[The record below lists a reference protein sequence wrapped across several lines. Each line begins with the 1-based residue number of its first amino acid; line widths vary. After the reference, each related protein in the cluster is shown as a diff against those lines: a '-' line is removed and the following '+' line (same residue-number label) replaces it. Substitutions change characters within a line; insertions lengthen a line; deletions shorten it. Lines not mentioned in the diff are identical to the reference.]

1 LLVSAAVGPIPHA
14 DLKHRIVAFATGAS
28 TEIAPQDEELIP
40 HLATRLPAETCVY
53 VAHTPNAALA
63 DVVRVSL
70 RVETAGLRASPHLVA
85 RRIESRQMLEDA
97 ISALRDGGVEQVLV
111 VAGDA
116 DEPRGRFSSALDLLE
131 TEILVDAGIERIGV
145 AGHPE
150 GHRAIGPA
158 ALWRALGEK
167 QLFAERNR
175 IRMHIVTQF
184 GFDPGAILAWAHHLP
199 EHGIT
204 LPVYV
209 GMAGPAELA
218 KQIKY
223 AMACGVG
230 ASLRGILRN
239 MNAMRNIAG
248 LAPTPAEMLAG
259 LARGG
264 GAGPGTQLV
273 HPHFFSFGGSVA
285 TARWLR
291 AVVDGNFEVTA
302 DGQLTLNM

>member
-1 LLVSAAVGPIPHA
+1 MSAAVGPIPNA
-14 DLKHRIVAFATGAS
+14 DLKQRIVAFATGAS

-40 HLATRLPAETCVY
+40 HLATRLPPETCVY

-63 DVVRVSL
+63 DVVRVAL
-70 RVETAGLRASPHLVA
+70 RLEEAGLRASPHLVA

-97 ISALRDGGVEQVLV
+97 VAELRNGGVEQVLV
-111 VAGDA
+111 IAGDA
-116 DEPRGRFSSALDLLE
+116 EQPRGRFASALDLLE
-131 TEILVDAGIERIGV
+131 TGLLIDAGIERIGV

-167 QLFAERNR
+167 QEYAERNSV
-175 IRMHIVTQF
+175 RMHVVTQF
-184 GFDPGAILAWAHHLP
+184 GFDPAAILTWAHHLP
-199 EHGIT
+199 EHGIR

-209 GMAGPAELA
+209 GMAGPAELG

-239 MNAMRNIAG
+239 MNAMRNVSG
-248 LAPTPAEMLAG
+248 LAPTPAEMLIG
-259 LARGG
+259 LVRGG

-273 HPHFFSFGGSVA
+273 HPHFFSFGGSVS

-291 AVVDGNFEVTA
+291 AVVDGDFELDA
-302 DGQLTLNM
+302 EGRFALSR